1 MTNALFGLLVDFTT
15 HLKRCEYKK
24 LKRQDAMHTTNYRGS
39 HSPLRLAAFQAIIV
53 NNAETF
59 DISKKE
65 ATFLLKGYFDGCL

>member
-1 MTNALFGLLVDFTT
+1 
-15 HLKRCEYKK
+15 
-24 LKRQDAMHTTNYRGS
+24 MHTTNYRGS
-39 HSPLRLAAFQAIIV
+39 HSPLWLAAFQAIIV